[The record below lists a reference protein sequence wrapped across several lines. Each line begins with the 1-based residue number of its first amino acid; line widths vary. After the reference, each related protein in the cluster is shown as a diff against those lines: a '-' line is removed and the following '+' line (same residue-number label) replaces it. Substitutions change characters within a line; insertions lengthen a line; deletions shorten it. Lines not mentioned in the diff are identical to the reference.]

1 MIKRFLIPAAA
12 VLCAVMFAG
21 AASAE
26 NSAVVDTG
34 TSKVTVDFNIGRA
47 DYALILITARNSG
60 ETIYANQLTAA
71 NGTVTDEI
79 VMDSIAES
87 GYYDVA
93 VTDNLKNKYHTEF
106 FFANGNYLENVF
118 AEISEIKNRTDS
130 QRFADLAALVERE
143 YEVLG
148 YNRENYAKITDKQKL
163 CEKVLEE
170 NYSSID
176 EFCGVLSRIIDKT
189 LEEQLINEAIDAFN
203 GATAAQMTAALEK
216 YSSEYGI
223 TLDNVYYKYADDV
236 NKNLAAQKAESIGDV
251 YALFEKFM
259 VIPYVNEADRASLL
273 ETIKKYDGYLGI
285 YDIIS
290 RQNDEIAVMIL
301 KKLEATV
308 YTSAEQ
314 MLNDINAVI
323 RDAKNGGTVKIVTD
337 TTDGTYTVPKAWLDP
352 SNRPQIIQDTNSDA
366 AMPFKDLSGVK
377 WAWESIAY
385 LKDKGVIEGNGNAEF
400 LPDNNITR
408 AEFVKM
414 LVRAFDITSEGEDAF
429 DDVSSSDWFYEFV
442 KTAKNSGMINGN
454 ENNEFMPNDFVTRQ
468 DAAVMIF
475 RCLNMN
481 EAADIS
487 LFDDDAEIAEYAKA
501 AVYAMK
507 EKDIISGTDNNLF
520 EPHTFAT
527 RAQCAKMIYLSVSEN
542 RG

>member
-1 MIKRFLIPAAA
+1 MIKRFLMPAAA

-26 NSAVVDTG
+26 NSAVVDAG

-60 ETIYANQLTAA
+60 ETIYANQLTAS

-79 VMDSIAES
+79 IMGNMAES

-106 FFANGNYLENVF
+106 FFANGSYLENVF
-118 AEISEIKNRTDS
+118 AEISAIKNRTDA
-130 QRFADLAALVERE
+130 QRLADLAALVERE
-143 YEVLG
+143 HEALG
-148 YNRENYAKITDKQKL
+148 YNRENYAQITDKQKL

-170 NYSSID
+170 DYSSID
-176 EFCGVLSRIIDKT
+176 EFCSVLSRIIDKT
-189 LEEQLINEAIDAFN
+189 FEEQLINEAIDAFN
-203 GATAAQMTAALEK
+203 GATAVQMTAALEK

-223 TLDNVYYKYADDV
+223 ALDNVYYKYADDV
-236 NKNLAAQKAESIGDV
+236 NKNLAAQKAESVGDV

-290 RQNDEIAVMIL
+290 RQDDETAVMIL

-366 AMPFKDLSGVK
+366 AMPFKDLSEVK

-414 LVRAFDITSEGEDAF
+414 LVRAFDITSEGEDTF

-454 ENNEFMPNDFVTRQ
+454 ENNEFMPSDFVTRQ

-481 EAADIS
+481 EASDIS
-487 LFDDDAEIAEYAKA
+487 VFDDDSEIAEYAKA
-501 AVYAMK
+501 AVYVMK

>member
-1 MIKRFLIPAAA
+1 MIKRFLMPAAA

-79 VMDSIAES
+79 IMGDMAES

-106 FFANGNYLENVF
+106 FFANGSYLENVF
-118 AEISEIKNRTDS
+118 AEISAIKNRTDA
-130 QRFADLAALVERE
+130 QRLADLAALVERE
-143 YEVLG
+143 HEALG
-148 YNRENYAKITDKQKL
+148 YNRENYAQITDKQKL

-170 NYSSID
+170 DYSSID
-176 EFCGVLSRIIDKT
+176 EFCSVLSRIIDKT
-189 LEEQLINEAIDAFN
+189 FEEQLINEAIDAFN
-203 GATAAQMTAALEK
+203 GATAVQMTAALEK

-223 TLDNVYYKYADDV
+223 ALDNVYYKYADDV

-308 YTSAEQ
+308 YASAEQ

-323 RDAKNGGTVKIVTD
+323 RGAKNGDTVKIVTD
-337 TTDGTYTVPKAWLDP
+337 TADGTYTVPKAWLDP

-366 AMPFKDLSGVK
+366 AMPFKDLSVVK

-414 LVRAFDITSEGEDAF
+414 LVRAFDITSEGEDTF

-454 ENNEFMPNDFVTRQ
+454 ENNEFMPSDFVTRQ

-481 EAADIS
+481 EASDIS
-487 LFDDDAEIAEYAKA
+487 VFDDDSEIAEYAKA

-507 EKDIISGTDNNLF
+507 EKNIISGTDNNLF

>member
-12 VLCAVMFAG
+12 VLCAAVFAG
-21 AASAE
+21 TAFAE
-26 NSAVVDTG
+26 NSAVVDAG
-34 TSKVTVDFNIGRA
+34 TSKETVDFNIGSA

-163 CEKVLEE
+163 WEKVLEE
-170 NYSSID
+170 DYSSID

-203 GATAAQMTAALEK
+203 GATSAQMTAALEK

-236 NKNLAAQKAESIGDV
+236 NKNLAAQKAESVGDV
-251 YALFEKFM
+251 YAMFEKFM

-290 RQNDEIAVMIL
+290 RQNDETAVMIL

-323 RDAKNGGTVKIVTD
+323 RDAKNGNTVKIVTD
-337 TTDGTYTVPKAWLDP
+337 TTDETYTVPKAWLDP

-414 LVRAFDITSEGEDAF
+414 LVKAFDITSEGEDAF

>member
-1 MIKRFLIPAAA
+1 MIKRFLMPAAA
-12 VLCAVMFAG
+12 VLCAAVFAG

-26 NSAVVDTG
+26 NSAVVDAG
-34 TSKVTVDFNIGRA
+34 TSKVTVDFNIGKA

-79 VMDSIAES
+79 IMGDMAES

-106 FFANGNYLENVF
+106 FFANGSYLENVF
-118 AEISEIKNRTDS
+118 AEISAIKNRTDA

-143 YEVLG
+143 HEALG
-148 YNRENYAKITDKQKL
+148 YNRENYAQITDKQKL

-170 NYSSID
+170 DYSSID
-176 EFCGVLSRIIDKT
+176 EFCSVLSRIIDKT
-189 LEEQLINEAIDAFN
+189 FEEQLINEAIDAFN

-223 TLDNVYYKYADDV
+223 ALDNVYYKYADDV
-236 NKNLAAQKAESIGDV
+236 NKNLAAQKAESVGDV
-251 YALFEKFM
+251 YELFEKFM

-323 RDAKNGGTVKIVTD
+323 RDAKNGDTVKIITD

-414 LVRAFDITSEGEDAF
+414 LVKAFDITSEGEDVF

-475 RCLNMN
+475 RCLNMD
-481 EAADIS
+481 EASDIS
-487 LFDDDAEIAEYAKA
+487 VFDDDVEIAEYAKA

>member
-12 VLCAVMFAG
+12 VLCAAVFAG
-21 AASAE
+21 TAFAE
-26 NSAVVDTG
+26 NSAVVDAG
-34 TSKVTVDFNIGRA
+34 TSKVTVDFNIGSA

-170 NYSSID
+170 DYSSID

-203 GATAAQMTAALEK
+203 GATSAQMTAALEK

-236 NKNLAAQKAESIGDV
+236 NKNLAAQKAESVGDV
-251 YALFEKFM
+251 YAMFEKFM

-290 RQNDEIAVMIL
+290 RQNDETAVMIL

-323 RDAKNGGTVKIVTD
+323 RDAKNGNTVKIVTD
-337 TTDGTYTVPKAWLDP
+337 TTDETYTVPKAWLDP

-414 LVRAFDITSEGEDAF
+414 LVKAFDITSEGEDAF

>member
-12 VLCAVMFAG
+12 VLCATVFAG
-21 AASAE
+21 TAFAE
-26 NSAVVDTG
+26 NSAVVDAG
-34 TSKVTVDFNIGRA
+34 TSKVTVDFNIGSA

-170 NYSSID
+170 DYSSID

-236 NKNLAAQKAESIGDV
+236 NKNLAAQKAESVGDV

-290 RQNDEIAVMIL
+290 RQDDETAVMIL

-323 RDAKNGGTVKIVTD
+323 RDAKNGNTVKIVTD
-337 TTDGTYTVPKAWLDP
+337 TTDETYTVPKAWLDP

-414 LVRAFDITSEGEDAF
+414 LVKAFDITSEGEDAF